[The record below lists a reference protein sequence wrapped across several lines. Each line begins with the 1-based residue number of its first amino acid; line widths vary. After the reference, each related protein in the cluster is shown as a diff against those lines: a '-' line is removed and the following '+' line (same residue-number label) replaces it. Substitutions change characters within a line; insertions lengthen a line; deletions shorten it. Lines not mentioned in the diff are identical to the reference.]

1 MFSPAAFFQSAI
13 RSLISRLTGA
23 LTLGHSLSGVISL
36 MVATVRG
43 VSDWLRA
50 KRILWLAVPLI
61 AGTVQ
66 IAHAQETRETPQQ
79 QKSVEV
85 QELAVPA
92 SAQPVDATIGSGDL
106 LHIDVFDV
114 PELSRDV
121 RVSDMGDISYPL
133 IPGKIAAAGLTPFQ
147 LESKVEQL
155 LLANGLVSHPQVS
168 VFVKEQN
175 SQPVTIVGAVGHPM
189 VYQVMRPT
197 TLLEVLTAAGGIS
210 DNAGNVVIVTRPE
223 PAETTKEEPAS
234 ATTKP
239 ELKEQEITV
248 PLQSL
253 MESGDSVF
261 NIQIYGG
268 DTVTVPPA
276 GIIYILGMGVAAP
289 GEYVLQDRGEQVT
302 VLKALALARGL
313 TTFAKANSAVIMRM
327 NPKTG
332 QRDTIPVQLK
342 KIEDQKVDDVP
353 MKSNDI
359 LYVPDSAGKKAL
371 ARGTEAALG
380 IGSALA
386 VYRVP

>member
-1 MFSPAAFFQSAI
+1 
-13 RSLISRLTGA
+13 LTCA

-43 VSDWLRA
+43 VSDWLWA
-50 KRILWLAVPLI
+50 KRVLWLAVPLI

-66 IAHAQETRETPQQ
+66 IARAQETHETPQQ
-79 QKSVEV
+79 QKSVKV

-121 RVSDMGDISYPL
+121 RVSDTGDISYPL

-197 TLLEVLTAAGGIS
+197 TLLEALTAAGGVT
-210 DNAGNVVIVTRPE
+210 DNAGDIVIVTRPE
-223 PAETTKEEPAS
+223 APDTTKEEPAS

-239 ELKEQEITV
+239 ELKEQRITV

-276 GIIYILGMGVAAP
+276 GIIYVLGMGVGQP

-302 VLKALALARGL
+302 ALKAVALAKGL
-313 TTFAKANSAVIMRM
+313 TAFAKADAAVIMRM
-327 NPKTG
+327 NPQTG
-332 QRDTIPVQLK
+332 QRDAIPVHLK
-342 KIEDQKVDDVP
+342 KIEDRKADDVP
-353 MKSNDI
+353 MKSDDI

-380 IGSALA
+380 IGTGLA

>member
-1 MFSPAAFFQSAI
+1 
-13 RSLISRLTGA
+13 
-23 LTLGHSLSGVISL
+23 

-50 KRILWLAVPLI
+50 KSSWLLAVLVM

-66 IAHAQETRETPQQ
+66 LACAQETHETPQQ
-79 QKSVEV
+79 KNEKV
-85 QELAVPA
+85 QELAA
-92 SAQPVDATIGSGDL
+92 LANQQSMDAVVGSGDL

-121 RVSDMGDISYPL
+121 RVSDTGDISYPL
-133 IPGKIAAAGLTPFQ
+133 IPGKITAAGLTSFQ
-147 LESKVEQL
+147 LESKLEQL

-175 SQPVTIVGAVGHPM
+175 SQPVTVVGAVAHPM

-197 TLLEVLTAAGGIS
+197 TLLEILTAAGGVS
-210 DNAGNVVIVTRPE
+210 DDAGNIVIVTRPE
-223 PAETTKEEPAS
+223 HPDNVGREEPTS

-239 ELKEQEITV
+239 ELKEQRITI

-253 MESGDSVF
+253 LESGNAVF

-268 DTVTVPPA
+268 DTVTVPRA
-276 GIIYILGMGVAAP
+276 GIIYVLGSGVGQP
-289 GEYVLQDRGEQVT
+289 GEYVLQNRGEQVT
-302 VLKALALARGL
+302 ALKALALARGL
-313 TTFAKANSAVIMRM
+313 TTFAKANSAVIMRL
-327 NPKTG
+327 NPQTG

-342 KIEDQKVDDVP
+342 KIEDRKADDVP
-353 MKSNDI
+353 MKSDDI
-359 LYVPDSAGKKAL
+359 LYVPDSTGKKAL

-380 IGSALA
+380 LGTAIT
-386 VYRVP
+386 VYRVQ

>member
-1 MFSPAAFFQSAI
+1 M
-13 RSLISRLTGA
+13 
-23 LTLGHSLSGVISL
+23 
-36 MVATVRG
+36 
-43 VSDWLRA
+43 
-50 KRILWLAVPLI
+50 
-61 AGTVQ
+61 
-66 IAHAQETRETPQQ
+66 
-79 QKSVEV
+79 
-85 QELAVPA
+85 
-92 SAQPVDATIGSGDL
+92 
-106 LHIDVFDV
+106 
-114 PELSRDV
+114 
-121 RVSDMGDISYPL
+121 
-133 IPGKIAAAGLTPFQ
+133 
-147 LESKVEQL
+147 
-155 LLANGLVSHPQVS
+155 
-168 VFVKEQN
+168 FVKEQT

-210 DNAGNVVIVTRPE
+210 DNAGNLVIVTRPE
-223 PAETTKEEPAS
+223 PPDTTKEEPAS

-239 ELKEQEITV
+239 ELKEQKITI

-313 TTFAKANSAVIMRM
+313 TTFAKANSAVIMRL
-327 NPKTG
+327 NPQTG
-332 QRDTIPVQLK
+332 QRDAIPVQLK
-342 KIEDQKVDDVP
+342 KIEDRKADDVP

-380 IGSALA
+380 IGTGLA

>member
-1 MFSPAAFFQSAI
+1 M
-13 RSLISRLTGA
+13 
-23 LTLGHSLSGVISL
+23 
-36 MVATVRG
+36 
-43 VSDWLRA
+43 
-50 KRILWLAVPLI
+50 WLAVPLI

-121 RVSDMGDISYPL
+121 RVSDTGDISYPL
-133 IPGKIAAAGLTPFQ
+133 IPGKIEAAGLTPFQ

-223 PAETTKEEPAS
+223 SPDTTKEEPAS

-268 DTVTVPPA
+268 DTITVPPA

-313 TTFAKANSAVIMRM
+313 TTFAKANSAVIMRL
-327 NPKTG
+327 NPQTG
-332 QRDTIPVQLK
+332 QRDAIPVQLK
-342 KIEDQKVDDVP
+342 KIEDRKADDVA
-353 MKSNDI
+353 MRSDDI

>member
-1 MFSPAAFFQSAI
+1 
-13 RSLISRLTGA
+13 
-23 LTLGHSLSGVISL
+23 

-43 VSDWLRA
+43 VSDWLWA
-50 KRILWLAVPLI
+50 KRLWLLAVPLI

-66 IAHAQETRETPQQ
+66 LACAQETHETSQ
-79 QKSVEV
+79 QKSVKV
-85 QELAVPA
+85 QELAALA

-121 RVSDMGDISYPL
+121 RVSDTGDISYPL
-133 IPGKIAAAGLTPFQ
+133 IPGKIAAAGITPFQ
-147 LESKVEQL
+147 LETKLEQL
-155 LLANGLVSHPQVS
+155 LVANGLVTHPQVS

-175 SQPVTIVGAVGHPM
+175 SKPVTIVGAVSHPM

-197 TLLEVLTAAGGIS
+197 TLLEVLTAAGGVT
-210 DNAGNVVIVTRPE
+210 DDAGNLVIVTRPE
-223 PAETTKEEPAS
+223 RPEAAGEEPAS
-234 ATTKP
+234 ASTKP
-239 ELKEQEITV
+239 ELKEQKITV

-253 MESGDSVF
+253 LESGDSVF

-268 DTVTVPPA
+268 DTVTVPPG
-276 GIIYILGMGVAAP
+276 GIIYVLGMGVAAP
-289 GEYVLQDRGEQVT
+289 GEYVLQNRGEQVT

-313 TTFAKANSAVIMRM
+313 TGFAKANSAVIMRM
-327 NPKTG
+327 NPQTG

-342 KIEDQKVDDVP
+342 KIEDRKADDVP

-359 LYVPDSAGKKAL
+359 LYVPDSGGKKAL

-380 IGSALA
+380 IGTGLA

>member
-1 MFSPAAFFQSAI
+1 
-13 RSLISRLTGA
+13 
-23 LTLGHSLSGVISL
+23 
-36 MVATVRG
+36 MVATVRR

-50 KRILWLAVPLI
+50 KSIWLVAVPVM

-66 IAHAQETRETPQQ
+66 LACAQETRETLQ
-79 QKSVEV
+79 QKSQKV
-85 QELAVPA
+85 QELAALA
-92 SAQPVDATIGSGDL
+92 SEQPVDAVIGSGDL

-121 RVSDMGDISYPL
+121 RVSDTGDISYPL
-133 IPGKIAAAGLTPFQ
+133 IAGKITAAGLTSFQ
-147 LESKVEQL
+147 LESKLEQL

-175 SQPVTIVGAVGHPM
+175 SQPVTVVGAVAHPM

-197 TLLEVLTAAGGIS
+197 TLLEILTAAGGIS
-210 DNAGNVVIVTRPE
+210 DDAGSVVIVTRPE
-223 PAETTKEEPAS
+223 GPGTTKTEPTS
-234 ATTKP
+234 AATSAKP
-239 ELKEQEITV
+239 EEQRITI
-248 PLQSL
+248 PLQNL
-253 MESGDSVF
+253 LESGDSVF

-268 DTVTVPPA
+268 DTITVPRA
-276 GIIYILGMGVAAP
+276 GIIYVLGSGVGQP
-289 GEYVLQDRGEQVT
+289 GEYVLQNRGEEVT

-313 TTFAKANSAVIMRM
+313 TAFSKANSAVIMRT
-327 NPKTG
+327 NPQTG
-332 QRDTIPVQLK
+332 QRDTIPVHLK
-342 KIEDQKVDDVP
+342 EIENRKADDIP

-380 IGSALA
+380 IGTGLA